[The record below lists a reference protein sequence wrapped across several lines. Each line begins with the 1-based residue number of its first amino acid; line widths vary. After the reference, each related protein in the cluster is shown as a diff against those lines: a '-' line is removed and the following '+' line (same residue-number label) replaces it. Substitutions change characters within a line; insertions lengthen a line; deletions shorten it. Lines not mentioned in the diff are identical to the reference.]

1 MADDYLKEAHHRAMT
16 KRGLN
21 EDEIKEDFV
30 QMLKDLEIW
39 EDYLADKATAQ
50 AIRAGEREE
59 AATYEDAPWG
69 GRNEQD

>member
-1 MADDYLKEAHHRAMT
+1 MVDDYLKEAHHRAMT
-16 KRGLN
+16 KRGFN

-50 AIRAGEREE
+50 AIRSGELVE

-69 GRNEQD
+69 STK